1 MRFTSPETITLQTGR
16 LRLIRRPES
25 RFWQVHFKVDGVR
38 QWYRKSLGTDD
49 IEKARNMAN
58 RIWMKAT
65 FDHEDGRAIV
75 SKRFKPIAEI
85 VKDRLEAEL
94 ASGLGKPSYKDYISA
109 IRLYLIPFYGNH
121 NIDAITPQIILKF
134 HEWRTQRVGKELSG
148 SAQSNH
154 NVAMNLVLEE
164 GIKRGFLTEGQ
175 RPALKNTGS
184 FNDRRA
190 EFSHKELEQIMAYFP
205 TFIANS
211 RAGRTRT
218 IREVLGLYVP
228 FMAATGMRPG
238 TEAEFL
244 EWRHID
250 VEVRDKMP
258 VLHFRI
264 QRGKR
269 GARNFVAHNSCWLL
283 LERLRQMVPAFTG
296 LSLQDVLKRR
306 FERRIFCLPDGSM
319 PESLNKP
326 FKALLEEMKILHCVV
341 TGKERSL
348 YSLRHYYATQRLL
361 ESVPI
366 SDLADQM
373 GTSVLMITK
382 HYSHLTPLM
391 KAKQFVGDIEDGHL
405 GTDASVIRSLM
416 AAQMANN
423 NIMSLVH
430 AGTGLALPVREQ
442 SPELAFDLEARLQ
455 ARLQAA
461 G

>member
-1 MRFTSPETITLQTGR
+1 MRFTSSETITLQTGK

-190 EFSHKELEQIMAYFP
+190 EFSHEELEQIMAYFP

-250 VEVRDKMP
+250 VAVRDKMP

-361 ESVPI
+361 
-366 SDLADQM
+366 
-373 GTSVLMITK
+373 
-382 HYSHLTPLM
+382 
-391 KAKQFVGDIEDGHL
+391 
-405 GTDASVIRSLM
+405 
-416 AAQMANN
+416 
-423 NIMSLVH
+423 
-430 AGTGLALPVREQ
+430 
-442 SPELAFDLEARLQ
+442 
-455 ARLQAA
+455 
-461 G
+461 